1 MNTFQMIKAILVL
14 TIIGFIAAFSLSFM
28 NKLTTEPIAKQN
40 QEKKLLSL
48 SLVLPSYTIQ
58 KENTVTID
66 GQPFTYWEASKEE
79 NKVVKKAWAF
89 IAEEKGYGGPVQ
101 SIVGIDDTGKILGF
115 AILSQSETPGLGAR
129 CTEIASNKT
138 FFDHLFKN
146 NGSDTEQIPWF
157 QVQFIGLDINKP
169 INILKKGDWNST
181 IQNILLQQNAVTAIT
196 GATITTKAVT
206 LSIEKGAQKL
216 KKALTLHEVKQ

>member
-28 NKLTTEPIAKQN
+28 NKLTSESIAKQD

-48 SLVLPSYTIQ
+48 PLVLPSYAIQ

-66 GQPFTYWEASKEE
+66 DQPFTYWEATKEE

-89 IAEEKGYGGPVQ
+89 IAEEKGYGGPIQ

-115 AILSQSETPGLGAR
+115 TILSQSETPGLGAR
-129 CTEIASNKT
+129 CTEITSNET
-138 FFDHLFKN
+138 FFDHF
-146 NGSDTEQIPWF
+146 
-157 QVQFIGLDINKP
+157 
-169 INILKKGDWNST
+169 
-181 IQNILLQQNAVTAIT
+181 
-196 GATITTKAVT
+196 
-206 LSIEKGAQKL
+206 
-216 KKALTLHEVKQ
+216 

>member
-28 NKLTTEPIAKQN
+28 NKLTSEPIAKQD

-79 NKVVKKAWAF
+79 NSVIKKAYAF
-89 IAEEKGYGGPVQ
+89 ITEEKGYGGTIQ

-115 AILSQSETPGLGAR
+115 TILSQSETPGLGAR
-129 CTEIASNKT
+129 CTEITSNET
-138 FFDHLFKN
+138 FFDHFFKSN
-146 NGSDTEQIPWF
+146 ITNTEAIQWF
-157 QVQFIGLDINKP
+157 QVQFQGLDTNKP
-169 INILKKGDWNST
+169 INILKKGDWNNT
-181 IQNILLQQNAVTAIT
+181 IKDALLQQNAITAIT